1 VTVFEDEASLSN
13 TATVSY
19 DWSEKGRQPTVCQPQ
34 RKKERKTIFGCVC
47 PETGTLVADVADK
60 GNTITFF
67 KFVMKAVKAFDG
79 KKLYMVLDNVR
90 FHHAKRLKPI
100 LERYK
105 HRIELIFLPPYSPD
119 LNPVERVWRLL
130 SGAEVWLMRKN
141 VTHNRWVQSME
152 KRIDNFNKW
161 VDNCSPEQ
169 IKRVCNLF
177 EIIY

>member
-1 VTVFEDEASLSN
+1 MVVFEDEASLSN

-19 DWSEKGRQPTVCQPQ
+19 DWSVKGLQPTVYQPQ

-47 PETGTLVADVADK
+47 PESGILVTDIADK
-60 GNTITFF
+60 GNTVTFF
-67 KFVMKAVKAFDG
+67 SFLMKAVKVFAG

-105 HRIELIFLPPYSPD
+105 HRLELVFLPPYSPD
-119 LNPVERVWRLL
+119 LNPVERVW
-130 SGAEVWLMRKN
+130 WLMRKT

-152 KRIDNFNKW
+152 KRTDQFNNW
-161 VDNCSPEQ
+161 IENVSPVQ
-169 IKRVCNLF
+169 IKNACNLI
-177 EIIY
+177 ENIY